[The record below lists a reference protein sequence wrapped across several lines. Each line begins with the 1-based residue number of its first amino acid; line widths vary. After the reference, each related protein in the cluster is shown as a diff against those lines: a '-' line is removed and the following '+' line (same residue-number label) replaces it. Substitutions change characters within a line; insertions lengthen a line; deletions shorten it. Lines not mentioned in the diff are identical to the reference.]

1 MATKKR
7 AFSALL
13 YARNESEN
21 KKKKKTMKEREKEEE
36 RKDQNV
42 HLILSHVNHTF

>member
-1 MATKKR
+1 
-7 AFSALL
+7 
-13 YARNESEN
+13 
-21 KKKKKTMKEREKEEE
+21 MKEREKEEE

>member
-1 MATKKR
+1 MVDFWDPHKMATKKR

-21 KKKKKTMKEREKEEE
+21 KKKKKK
-36 RKDQNV
+36 
-42 HLILSHVNHTF
+42 L

>member
-1 MATKKR
+1 MVDFWDPHKMATKKR

-21 KKKKKTMKEREKEEE
+21 KKKKKLWKKERKKKREKT
-36 RKDQNV
+36 KMF
-42 HLILSHVNHTF
+42 T